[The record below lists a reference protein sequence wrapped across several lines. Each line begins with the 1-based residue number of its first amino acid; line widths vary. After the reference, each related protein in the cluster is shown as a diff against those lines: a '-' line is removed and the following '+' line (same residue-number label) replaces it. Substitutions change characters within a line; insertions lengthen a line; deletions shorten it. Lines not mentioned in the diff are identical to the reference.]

1 MKEMPVGN
9 NIDSAWS
16 GPERVVLVTSI
27 DRCGK
32 SNIITIGW
40 VMRTN
45 MDPPVL
51 AIGLSK
57 GSYSCANISRTG
69 EFVLGIPGLDMAA
82 AVIYCGTHSGA
93 EMDKFEGA
101 GLTAAKAKIV
111 RPPLIEECL
120 CNLECKVIA
129 TQEIHAHR
137 VFFGEVVTHWSSGT
151 AGRSLL
157 IVGDESGY
165 ETVHEEAGFR
175 LGAVAAS

>member
-1 MKEMPVGN
+1 MKEVPVGN
-9 NIDSAWS
+9 NIDSAWT
-16 GPERVVLVTSI
+16 GPERVVLITSV
-27 DRCGK
+27 DRLGK

-69 EFVLGIPGLDMAA
+69 EFVMGIPGLDMAA
-82 AVIYCGTHSGA
+82 AAIYCGTHSGA
-93 EMDKFEGA
+93 AVDKFKKA
-101 GLTAAKAKIV
+101 GLTAVAAKVV

-129 TQEIHAHR
+129 TQEVHAHR
-137 VFFGEVVTHWSSGT
+137 VFFGEVVAHWSSEKQQ
-151 AGRSLL
+151 RSLL
-157 IVGDESGY
+157 LVGDESGY
-165 ETVHEEAGFR
+165 ETVHAEAGFR
-175 LGAVAAS
+175 LGAVANS

>member
-9 NIDSAWS
+9 HIDSAWT
-16 GPERVVLVTSI
+16 GPERVVLVTSV
-27 DRCGK
+27 DRLGK
-32 SNIITIGW
+32 NNIITIGW

-69 EFVLGIPGLDMAA
+69 EFVMAIPGLDMATA
-82 AVIYCGTHSGA
+82 AIYCGTHSGA
-93 EMDKFEGA
+93 EVDKFKGA
-101 GLTAAKAKIV
+101 GLTAKKAKIV

-129 TQEIHAHR
+129 TQEVHAHR
-137 VFFGEVVTHWSSGT
+137 VFFGEVVAHWNSEKKE
-151 AGRSLL
+151 RSLL
-157 IVGDESGY
+157 IVGGESGY

>member
-1 MKEMPVGN
+1 MKEMPVGT
-9 NIDSAWS
+9 DVDRAWS
-16 GPERVVLVTSI
+16 GPERVVLVTSV
-27 DRCGK
+27 DRSGK

-69 EFVLGIPGLDMAA
+69 EFVMAIPGLDMAA

-93 EMDKFEGA
+93 EVDKFKEA

-111 RPPLIEECL
+111 RPPLVEECL

-129 TQEIHAHR
+129 TQEVHAHR
-137 VFFGEVVTHWSSGT
+137 VFFGEVVAHWHGEKP
-151 AGRSLL
+151 GRSLL
-157 IVGDESGY
+157 IVGAESGY

-175 LGAVAAS
+175 LGAVADS

>member
-1 MKEMPVGN
+1 MKEMPVGD
-9 NIDSAWS
+9 NIDSAWT
-16 GPERVVLVTSI
+16 GPERVVLATSV
-27 DRCGK
+27 DRLGK

-69 EFVLGIPGLDMAA
+69 EFVLAIPGLTLAE
-82 AVIYCGTHSGA
+82 AVMYCGSHSGA
-93 EMDKFEGA
+93 EVDKFKEA
-101 GLTAAKAKIV
+101 GLTPTEARIV

-129 TQEIHAHR
+129 TQEVHSHR
-137 VFFGEVVTHWSSGT
+137 VFFGEVVAHWSKENKE
-151 AGRSLL
+151 RSLL
-157 IVGDESGY
+157 IVGEESGY
-165 ETVHEEAGFR
+165 ETVHEQASFR
-175 LGAVAAS
+175 LGAVADG